1 MGGRVARRSSSRS
14 SDWERWQRQ
23 QARETERQQRV
34 TVAAA
39 KAAERAKREQHVVDR
54 KRETEHRTAEVARR
68 VEQLGSILATG
79 LQRAAGINFSAFKR
93 RPSPPAFDPGTLA
106 EAQPQP
112 SWGQFAP
119 SPPNA
124 LAALF
129 GGRQRHEQRVAEAQG
144 QYQQALRR
152 WQEEDDAR
160 QKRLAAAQQR
170 HQATVRAHLAESE
183 EHNRRVDALAT
194 GFAARERQAVEDVL
208 SAALGRVPL
217 PADFPRRAE
226 VTFSPDAEQLVVR
239 LQLPGADVVPVVRG
253 YKYVQTRDEIQ
264 AVPRPTKESGELYRR
279 LLAQVS
285 LLVLKDLFEAD
296 PHLATIAFNGHVD
309 TTNPGTGQPE
319 YPCLISLDVERATF
333 IAINLHQ
340 VQPEVCLRHLRA
352 RVSPHPYELE
362 PIEPILDFDL
372 TKYAFVE
379 GLDAVSSLDARPDLM
394 QMGYTAFEHLVR
406 QIFEAMGVE
415 SWTTQQSNDDG
426 VDAVV
431 VNRSP
436 LLGRLSIVQAKRYKD
451 AVGVNHIR
459 ELAGAIEEKKAG
471 HGILVTTSWF
481 TPRSWQKAREHGRIE
496 LIDGNRLIY
505 LIKKHLG
512 KDVLIGI
519 KRPRTATTG
528 PDAGSAPPPAP

>member
-1 MGGRVARRSSSRS
+1 MAGRSSARS
-14 SDWERWQRQ
+14 GDWERWQRQ
-23 QARETERQQRV
+23 QAKEVERQQK
-34 TVAAA
+34 AAA
-39 KAAERAKREQHVVDR
+39 AAARAADRARREQHIADR
-54 KRETEHRTAEVARR
+54 KREAEHRTIEVAQR
-68 VEQLGSILATG
+68 VERLGSILAMV
-79 LQRAAGINFSAFKR
+79 LQRGAGINFGAFKR
-93 RPSPPAFDPGTLA
+93 QPSPPAFDPGPLA
-106 EAQPQP
+106 VAQPQP
-112 SWGQFAP
+112 RWEQFEPAP
-119 SPPNA
+119 PGA
-124 LAALF
+124 WAALF
-129 GGRQRHEQRVAEAQG
+129 GGRQRHEQRVAEAQE
-144 QYQQALRR
+144 QYQEALRR
-152 WQEEDDAR
+152 WQQDDDAR
-160 QKRLAAAQQR
+160 RRRLDAAQRR
-170 HQATVRAHLAESE
+170 HQTLMHAHLAEVE
-183 EHNRRVDALAT
+183 EHNRRVDTLAT
-194 GFAARERQAVEDVL
+194 GFAARERQAVQDVL

-226 VTFSPDAEQLVVR
+226 VTFSSDAEQLVVR
-239 LQLPGADVVPVVRG
+239 LQLPGADVVPIVRG
-253 YKYVQTRDEIQ
+253 YRYVQTRDEIQ
-264 AVPRPTKESGELYRR
+264 PVPRPAKESGQLYRQV
-279 LLAQVS
+279 LAQIA
-285 LLVLKDLFEAD
+285 LLVIKDLFEAD
-296 PHLATIAFNGHVD
+296 SHLAAVGFNGHVD

-333 IAINLHQ
+333 AEINLRQ

-362 PIEPILDFDL
+362 PVEPILDFDL

-394 QMGYTAFEHLVR
+394 QMGYTVFEHLVR

-481 TPRSWQKAREHGRIE
+481 TPRSWEKAREHGRIE

-505 LIKKHLG
+505 LIKEHLG

-528 PDAGSAPPPAP
+528 PVAGTSPRPPP